1 MLSAPPAASTQVGV
15 SPSHANATVTATA
28 GTR

>member
-1 MLSAPPAASTQVGV
+1 MLSAPPATSTQVGV
-15 SPSHANATVTATA
+15 SPSQTNATASATA